1 MNIHKTRHNLFRLAT
16 ALAALAML
24 VLSSCASDND
34 EAQDADG
41 KTVVV
46 VFQLSIPRTE
56 NASTRSATDATAA
69 GNELE
74 HRLRHLHVVLYAT
87 DGTFI
92 AQEEGLRI
100 TPLTTSTAGNY
111 EYTANV
117 EVSMQIP
124 DRYRTSKYTPF
135 TGELVVYANTDIPA
149 SAGYTSA
156 DISALTFRLSSNT
169 DPDALP
175 MWGMRNITAAD
186 NVKLTAGTR
195 NDLTSGTAIDLMRSV
210 AKVTV
215 DLTEEMV
222 DDGWTFETLKLTKYN
237 TEGYVLPKGYFS
249 GATAPYTFY
258 TATRLMTY
266 PDDDNTA
273 RFNPYTAADGTLNGG
288 ALDDL
293 YFNDGTTATAGKT
306 LYIPEYDNTS
316 TGVTPAT
323 IDLTLLHKGVR
334 ETDDNGNQI
343 AYRLRFANYNSET
356 VTHGDYDHLN
366 GSDFNIVRNTWYQY
380 HLYKLSEHK
389 IGVTLTVKPWY
400 YVEHAPIVM

>member
-24 VLSSCASDND
+24 VLSSCASDNSD
-34 EAQDADG
+34 GQDAG
-41 KTVVV
+41 SETVVV
-46 VFQLSIPRTE
+46 AFQLTMPRAE
-56 NASTRSATDATAA
+56 AASTRSTKDTLAT

-100 TPLTTSTAGNY
+100 AAANTTSGNY

-124 DRYRTSKYTPF
+124 ARYRTSQYTPF

-156 DISALTFRLSSNT
+156 DISSLTFRLSSNT

-186 NVKLTAGTR
+186 NVKLTAGSR
-195 NDLTSGTAIDLMRSV
+195 NDLTSGNPLDLMRSV

-222 DDGWTFETLKLTKYN
+222 DDGWTFETLMLTKYN

-249 GATAPYTFY
+249 GATAPYTFN

-266 PDDDNTA
+266 PDDDNNT
-273 RFNPYTAADGTLNGG
+273 RFNPYTSADGTLNGG
-288 ALDDL
+288 ALDAL

-323 IDLTLLHKGVR
+323 IDLTLLHNGAR
-334 ETDDNGNQI
+334 ETDDDGNQI
-343 AYRLRFANYNSET
+343 VYRLRFANYNSET
-356 VTHGDYDHLN
+356 VTDGDYDYLN

-400 YVEHAPIVM
+400 YVNHASIVM